1 MNDNHP
7 RAERSRVVGTDDTA
21 AAFGPDFPAA
31 AATPW
36 VLGLAEVT
44 CHDVIADLI
53 DPGSITVGVS
63 ADIEHVAPTPV
74 GATVTATAELVEQ
87 DRRRY
92 TFDVTLHDGIEVC
105 ARIRHV
111 RAAVGPAAIQDR
123 LAAKAAQQTGAEL

>member
-1 MNDNHP
+1 MNAIHR
-7 RAERSRVVGTDDTA
+7 RAERSQVVGPDDTA

-44 CHDVIADLI
+44 CHDVIADVI
-53 DPGSITVGVS
+53 DAGSITVGVS
-63 ADIEHVAPTPV
+63 AEIEHIAPTPV

-92 TFDVTLHDGIEVC
+92 TFDVTLHDGVEVC

-111 RAAVGPAAIQDR
+111 RAAVGPAVIEER
-123 LAAKAAQQTGAEL
+123 LATKASQQIGAEQ

>member
-1 MNDNHP
+1 MNDMHR
-7 RAERSRVVGTDDTA
+7 RAERSQVVGPGDTA

-44 CHDVIADLI
+44 CHDVIADMI
-53 DPGSITVGVS
+53 DAGSITVGVS
-63 ADIEHVAPTPV
+63 AEIQHVAPTPV

-92 TFDVTLHDGIEVC
+92 TFDVSLHDGTEVC

-111 RAAVGPAAIQDR
+111 RAAVAPGTIQER
-123 LAAKAAQQTGAEL
+123 LAVKAAQQTGAEL